1 LASTQQRVEES
12 PKLATGRPSPFRALY
27 NPRYRLLW
35 SASFF
40 SISMWMMQMVAR
52 GWLVLEIT
60 NSPFYVTLAAA
71 LGSLPMLVFPLLGGV
86 LADRFDRRMLLIG
99 NDVVAAIAY
108 AGLAALVFLNMV
120 EFWHVIVVSVV
131 SGISFALSMPSRQA
145 IIPNLVRREDLGNAV
160 ALSTV
165 MFSGGQTIGPALAGM
180 LVAVIGLSWTL
191 LFTAVGLAV
200 PVILLSLLRL
210 EKTTQVSHHD
220 GIVTNLVEGFK
231 YAKASSLILSL
242 ITLGG
247 VSTIFVMPYQALMP
261 VFARDILHSG
271 SQGLGLLLGSAG
283 IGALIGSIFLASI
296 DMPSKLGKILIV
308 SGVIGGLSLI
318 PFALSPVFTLSLVLS
333 FFVGLMMQLQMTS
346 NFTTVQLVV
355 PDEFRGRVLSMR
367 MVIFGMMPLGQMLL
381 GWISEVMGAQIAVAI
396 FGAVAASLM
405 AITVM
410 VSKDIRAMWNNV
422 TIR

>member
-1 LASTQQRVEES
+1 
-12 PKLATGRPSPFRALY
+12 
-27 NPRYRLLW
+27 
-35 SASFF
+35 
-40 SISMWMMQMVAR
+40 MVAR

-86 LADRFDRRMLLIG
+86 LADRFDRRMLLISNDIVSG
-99 NDVVAAIAY
+99 IMYGGLAVLVLVDVVQ
-108 AGLAALVFLNMV
+108 
-120 EFWHVIVVSVV
+120 FWHIILVSVV

-145 IIPNLVRREDLGNAV
+145 IIPNLVPREDLGNAV

-180 LVAVIGLSWTL
+180 LVATIGLSGTL
-191 LFTAVGLAV
+191 LFTAFGLII
-200 PVILLSLLRL
+200 PVVLLSLLRL
-210 EKTTQVSHHD
+210 EKTVRVSHHES
-220 GIVTNLVEGFK
+220 IVTNLVEGFK
-231 YAKASSLILSL
+231 YARQSTLILSL

-283 IGALIGSIFLASI
+283 VGALIGSIFLASV
-296 DMPSKLGKILIV
+296 DMPSKLGKILII
-308 SGVIGGLSLI
+308 SGVVGSLSLI
-318 PFALSPVFTLSLVLS
+318 PFALSPVFTLSLVLV

-367 MVIFGMMPLGQMLL
+367 MVIFGMMPVGQMLL
-381 GWISEVMGAQIAVAI
+381 GWSSEVVGSPIAVAA
-396 FGAVAASLM
+396 FGAVAALLM
-405 AITVM
+405 TITVI
-410 VSKDIRAMWNNV
+410 VSKDIRGMWTRV